1 MFLRPQLIKNLGMKG
16 KKNSFRAGP
25 ETDLL
30 LTKRVAITLC
40 RGHSDAAK

>member
-1 MFLRPQLIKNLGMKG
+1 MFLRPQLIKNLVMQG
-16 KKNSFRAGP
+16 KKNNFRTVP

-40 RGHSDAAK
+40 GGTVMQ